1 MNQTS
6 GLIVKGVNPIDNHEI
21 SNVVQGGTFYGEW
34 FPDKNYWFFPFD
46 EQNLLSLRDDLE
58 QKFIDT
64 GIHAVYTEVDVDV
77 ELNESLSKKV
87 IDAREEILKNMKS
100 NKRELVKRY
109 GADAEKVMYG
119 RATNLAKK
127 QINKMNTEKLR
138 ELIKS
143 KLLEAPKKDLNN
155 DGEIN
160 SKDYLIA
167 RDRAIKAN
175 MKTTNEVEGG
185 DYVSD
190 FINSLE
196 DAKSA
201 FLAKAKG
208 SKVKGPILKAFND
221 FIDQVDALAPKKLKE
236 NMDQMSGLMVFGRT
250 PIDNNAIGEFIEEDD
265 NYYAEWNKEGFWFF
279 PEEES
284 LYDELEQALD
294 IEFNERGINARFEGI
309 FTESLNEEPKLTE
322 AYVPDNIKEFSKRKG
337 VTSLVNKAAGWAEKI
352 GKKITGGTAI
362 GKDYGTLVL
371 DMGYQKGEIRINI
384 EDGIIE
390 LYGEEVN
397 SFPEFKQVYMDEN
410 DSKESESLN
419 EDDWMQADD
428 ESDMAKSQLISIQSS
443 VSKLMNMIKDNDQ
456 LDAWVQSKL
465 TKAEDYLD
473 SVSGYLEGE
482 SSLTENEKG
491 WDVEKDTSEI
501 KALMAIADD
510 TSKTPTERD
519 KARQKAYD
527 LRSKMSGGKMEE
539 NMSLKKGETV
549 TYDGKKFKVGS
560 FDTEGGANLVYLNNM
575 DGKPAEDH
583 KGSYLKVHTTRVKK
597 SEDLK
602 ETVNLKQSKL
612 SSSEYQ
618 KAKKLKNFK
627 SSDWKWNKEEDLYT
641 KAVGEIKEN
650 DFAKTLAEK
659 LAKKIKGND

>member
-1 MNQTS
+1 MTQTS

-21 SNVVQGGTFYGEW
+21 SNVVQSGTFYGEW

-46 EQNLLSLRDDLE
+46 EQNYASLRDDLE

-64 GIHAVYTEVDVDV
+64 GIHAVYTEVNVDV

-87 IDAREEILKNMKS
+87 MDAREKILKNMKS

-160 SKDYLIA
+160 SKDYLMA
-167 RDRAIKAN
+167 RDKAIKAN
-175 MKTTNEVEGG
+175 MSTNEAEEG

-190 FINSLE
+190 FIKALE
-196 DAKSA
+196 DVKSV
-201 FLAKAKG
+201 FLSKAKNN
-208 SKVKGPILKAFND
+208 KIKGPILKAFNE
-221 FIDQVDALAPKKLKE
+221 FIDEIDRLAPQKLKE
-236 NMDQMSGLMVFGRT
+236 NMSEKSGIMVFGKT
-250 PIDNNAIGEFIEEDD
+250 PIDNNAIGEFIEEED
-265 NYYAEWNKEGFWFF
+265 YYAEWNKEGFWFF
-279 PEEES
+279 PEQED
-284 LYDELEQALD
+284 LYDGLEKALD
-294 IEFNERGINARFEGI
+294 SEFNKRGIDASFEGI
-309 FTESLNEEPKLTE
+309 F
-322 AYVPDNIKEFSKRKG
+322 
-337 VTSLVNKAAGWAEKI
+337 
-352 GKKITGGTAI
+352 
-362 GKDYGTLVL
+362 
-371 DMGYQKGEIRINI
+371 M
-384 EDGIIE
+384 
-390 LYGEEVN
+390 
-397 SFPEFKQVYMDEN
+397 
-410 DSKESESLN
+410 ESLN
-419 EDDWMQADD
+419 EDDYLQSDD
-428 ESDMAKSQLISIQSS
+428 ESDMAKSQLISIQSN
-443 VSKLMNMIKDNDQ
+443 VSKLMNMIGDNEQ
-456 LDAWVQSKL
+456 LDAWVQAKL

-482 SSLTENEKG
+482 SSLTEN
-491 WDVEKDTSEI
+491 DVKKDTPEI
-501 KALMAIADD
+501 KALMVTADD
-510 TSKTPTERD
+510 TLKTPSERD

-527 LRSKMSGGKMEE
+527 LRNKMSKGKMEE
-539 NMSLKKGETV
+539 NVSLKKGETV

-602 ETVNLKQSKL
+602 ENVNLRKNDIVIYKGKKFKIGMIENTGDFDLVYLNTMDGQPAEGPNGGYLRVHADGLQKQL
-612 SSSEYQ
+612 
-618 KAKKLKNFK
+618 
-627 SSDWKWNKEEDLYT
+627 
-641 KAVGEIKEN
+641 KEN

-659 LAKKIKGND
+659 LAKQIKGND